1 MDGEL
6 IKLKNL
12 GNTSVNLLHAVGIKT
27 ESDLKR
33 VGPVNAYKSIK
44 ERGFSTSKV
53 LLYALQGAL
62 LDTHWNELD
71 SQLKKQLVIEAELEP
86 IN

>member
-1 MDGEL
+1 MDGDL

-27 ESDLKR
+27 ASDLER
-33 VGPVNAYKSIK
+33 VGPVQAYRSIK

-62 LDTHWNELD
+62 MDTHWNELD
-71 SQLKKQLVIEAELEP
+71 SQLKRKLVEEAEFEVL
-86 IN
+86 N